1 MSDYIR
7 QHAVKIDYKL
17 GESWI
22 ILNEIEQSI
31 KKKIESVGTPL
42 KDWNISI
49 NYGIKTGL
57 NEAFIISKEKR
68 DELIKTDPKSAE
80 IIRPILRGRDIKRNE
95 IDFQDKYLIALF
107 PSRNY
112 DIELFPA
119 IKDWLINGDWVTTK
133 TKKNPPTPIGSGKLR
148 LEQSGKEHVFK
159 GVRFK
164 SRKKT
169 TNKWF
174 ETQDS
179 IKYWDDFNHQKLVF
193 SRISGDT
200 SAFAIDKEKMF
211 TNDTGYIITGNNL
224 EYLLQQLINPI
235 IWFSFKKFYMGGGIE
250 KEFKVNNLLNLPVP
264 FMDKEIILNSVEKSY
279 IRDVM

>member
-200 SAFAIDKEKMF
+200 PAFAIDKEKMF

-264 FMDKEIILNSVEKSY
+264 SMDKEIILNSVEKSY

>member
-200 SAFAIDKEKMF
+200 PAFAIDKEKMF

>member
-174 ETQDS
+174 ETPQP
-179 IKYWDDFNHQKLVF
+179 
-193 SRISGDT
+193 R
-200 SAFAIDKEKMF
+200 EK
-211 TNDTGYIITGNNL
+211 
-224 EYLLQQLINPI
+224 
-235 IWFSFKKFYMGGGIE
+235 
-250 KEFKVNNLLNLPVP
+250 
-264 FMDKEIILNSVEKSY
+264 
-279 IRDVM
+279 